1 MTSGRKPRNGALMS
15 QDDVA
20 RILFRRGLLPND
32 TRQQV
37 QYLERVALRK
47 MREADPELWQ
57 DWIEAQPRVAL
68 GRVVHIF

>member
-1 MTSGRKPRNGALMS
+1 MGRGIRNGALMS

-32 TRQQV
+32 KRQQV

-47 MREADPELWQ
+47 MREADPELFQ
-57 DWIEAQPRVAL
+57 DWVDSQPLVSL
-68 GRVVHIF
+68 GRVVKIF